1 MTLNQLRSW
10 SPLIPA
16 TVAFFALSTPLFLDL
31 HLHLRRF
38 LGNEFPFSTQG
49 TYSAPLIAHH
59 LTDHCVTAPLVLALV
74 LRQQEGHWALE
85 SLLLCPCLS
94 YSPHLRATKPALSWS
109 FSPTPSPSF
118 AEVNPHSW
126 HRLYPVPEQ
135 EQSKTSVFCFEA
147 LTGFHSHVNS
157 GIIIQD
163 WLIPNS
169 SEQNFIKHTCI

>member
-1 MTLNQLRSW
+1 MTLNHIRSW

-16 TVAFFALSTPLFLDL
+16 TVVFFALSTPLFLDL
-31 HLHLRRF
+31 HLQLRRF
-38 LGNEFPFSTQG
+38 LGNKFPFSNQG

-59 LTDHCVTAPLVLALV
+59 LTDHCVTAPLVLALI

-85 SLLLCPCLS
+85 SLPCVPVWATALT
-94 YSPHLRATKPALSWS
+94 RQATKLAVSWS

-118 AEVNPHSW
+118 AEVNPHCW

-147 LTGFHSHVNS
+147 LTGFQSHGNS

-169 SEQNFIKHTCI
+169 SEHNFIKHTCI